1 MLIQRDFVQ
10 SEVAKWSTGVK
21 HSNIMSSD
29 SPTFLRD
36 SWRELF
42 VRLLSPPG
50 DPSEANAVFDEVIA
64 RYSEPHRRYHT
75 VEHVTAVVTRVS
87 EIGHHVWPHLGAD
100 ALRDSLNDVL
110 IAAWYHDVIYDPT
123 QSDNEDRSAELAI
136 QHLTT
141 CAFDHA
147 RISNIVDLILMTKGH
162 RARTDQEA
170 ILADA
175 DLWTLGGPPD
185 EYRLYGRLIRHE
197 YAHVSEDDWIRGRSV
212 AMRTFLDRPT
222 IFATRYGRAQREVQ
236 AQVNVTADV
245 EALWQ
250 T

>member
-1 MLIQRDFVQ
+1 MSADSSALSRDSRRETFVQ
-10 SEVAKWSTGVK
+10 LV
-21 HSNIMSSD
+21 
-29 SPTFLRD
+29 
-36 SWRELF
+36 
-42 VRLLSPPG
+42 SPPG
-50 DPSEANAVFDEVIA
+50 DRDAADAIFDEVIA

-75 VEHVTAVVTRVS
+75 VEHVTAVVDRIPK
-87 EIGHHVWPHLGAD
+87 IGHEVWPHLGAH
-100 ALRDSLNDVL
+100 ALHDSLTDVL

-123 QSDNEDRSAELAI
+123 HSDNEDRSAELAI
-136 QHLTT
+136 QHLKTLG
-141 CAFDHA
+141 FDPA

-162 RARTDQEA
+162 RSRTEHQA

-175 DLWTLGGPPD
+175 DLWTLGGPPE
-185 EYRLYGRLIRHE
+185 EYRLYGRMIRHE
-197 YAHVSEDDWIRGRSV
+197 YAHVSEEDWIRGRSI
-212 AMRTFLDRPT
+212 AMRNFLDRPT